1 MSWFKKKDAPV
12 IPPVNEQARSDLL
25 GTGPPSRRG
34 ATSPSPSHTH
44 SSSSTY
50 VASRDGDPYARPA
63 PDRYNSQGSDRGGL
77 PSGPGRDKYNRN
89 NPVGDPYSRGNA
101 NLEQDRAELFAGYD
115 REKHQPS
122 GRFTDGLSREGPGG
136 GMGNNG
142 EGDEED
148 EVEGIKKSTRFTKQ
162 ESVNSTRNAL
172 RIAREAEETARNTL
186 GRLGDQSGEQ
196 LPSPCR
202 VIWLPTL

>member
-1 MSWFKKKDAPV
+1 MSWFKKKDASV
-12 IPPVNEQARSDLL
+12 IPPVYEQPRSGFFAAD
-25 GTGPPSRRG
+25 PPSRKG
-34 ATSPSPSHTH
+34 AVSPSPSSAF
-44 SSSSTY
+44 SSSSTN
-50 VASRDGDPYARPA
+50 VTRGSA
-63 PDRYNSQGSDRGGL
+63 PRYNSQGSDPGGL

-89 NPVGDPYSRGNA
+89 NPVGDPYSRGRA

-115 REKHQPS
+115 PEKHQPS
-122 GRFTDGLSREGPGG
+122 GRFTDGLSRGDYG
-136 GMGNNG
+136 GMNS
-142 EGDEED
+142 GDEGCDVED

-196 LPSPCR
+196 SHYKLVWS
-202 VIWLPTL
+202 LML